1 MHIRSLRSLR
11 SVLAPATQGMLLA
24 LLAVSNILFVA
35 DVSAAA
41 PRKPS
46 RIIEYYGD
54 STVWGYNPL
63 GGGQVATP
71 APSAFASALPV
82 SRRYEVRNEGVNGST
97 ACALLYGSDGKH
109 APWPEQMAASRAS
122 FVLINFG
129 INDEWKVDV
138 NTYKSCL
145 YMLAQTA
152 RQYGK
157 QVIFETPNPTR
168 DSRSDGLDVYVDAMR
183 EVADQGGIPLIDQY
197 RYLTGYLAGRSPYAI
212 CPDGLHPDQATYIR
226 KGKYAA
232 QVFLERFPGR

>member
-1 MHIRSLRSLR
+1 MPARLLR
-11 SVLAPATQGMLLA
+11 SVVAPAAQRMLPALLA
-24 LLAVSNILFVA
+24 LTNIVFAA
-35 DVSAAA
+35 DVRAAA
-41 PRKPS
+41 PRKPA

-54 STVWGYNPL
+54 STVWGYNPR

-71 APSAFASALPV
+71 APTAFASALPA

-109 APWPEQMAASRAS
+109 VPWQQQMAASRAS
-122 FVLINFG
+122 FVFVNFG
-129 INDEWKVDV
+129 INDEWKYDV
-138 NTYKSCL
+138 NMYKSCL

-183 EVADQGGIPLIDQY
+183 DVADQGGIPLIDQY
-197 RYLTGYLAGRSPYAI
+197 RYLTAYLDGRSPYTI
-212 CPDGLHPDQATYIR
+212 CPDGLHPDQETYIK

-232 QVFLERFPGR
+232 QIFLQRFPGR